1 MDITADQIK
10 AAREEVCCH
19 ILNHFLFDK
28 VWNEVDSEYRVN
40 IKPILMN
47 KHSVVGSFG
56 LLDATIKLPTGNN
69 SYYVWVIS
77 SETFNIGLKLPADV
91 WTNCA

>member
-56 LLDATIKLPTGNN
+56 LHKKEYTRKR
-69 SYYVWVIS
+69 IS
-77 SETFNIGLKLPADV
+77 S
-91 WTNCA
+91 NCQRNMRRGQS